1 MASVSNVIQRIQSD
15 LSKHMPEESILSACR
30 AVGHVWRERQ
40 LGPVRTLH
48 LFILQVMACNTAMA
62 HLSHLSGMV
71 FSVAGFCNA
80 RARLPL
86 AAIQTLLRD
95 SSVAMRR
102 AATANADKAARKAR
116 AKGIIHATPDE
127 MTGATGGPL
136 WHGLRAF
143 LVDGSSTIT
152 PDTPELQK
160 SFGQPKNQK
169 PGCGF
174 PVPKILALFD
184 AFTGMV
190 VEALGFPLYTHEQSK
205 VCLLHPFLKLGDL
218 LVGDRGLCSFVHL
231 AMLRAQDVHACIRCH
246 QMQTVDFRP
255 HRRNKDSSP
264 KGDKVGRPTSQ
275 FVRRLGKHDQIV
287 KWKRP
292 ALKPKWMTAEQWD
305 AMPEWLEVREIR
317 YTLARKGQRTHVI
330 TVATTLLDPM
340 LYPKDDVAALYDM
353 RWRVE
358 TRFSELKTTLK
369 MRKLKAKTEDGI
381 LKELAVYCLVY
392 NMVRA
397 VAAAAALVQ
406 NVDPDRISFIDAL
419 RWLLCAA
426 PGAPIPRLVVNPIR
440 GNRHEPRVVKERHAS
455 YPRMTRP
462 RAELQKALK
471 NQGKS
476 VK

>member
-1 MASVSNVIQRIQSD
+1 MASVSNVLGRIQSD
-15 LSKHMPEESILSACR
+15 LSRHMPDESILSACR
-30 AVGHVWRERQ
+30 AVGHTWRERQ

-62 HLSHLSGMV
+62 HLSHLAGAV
-71 FSVAGFCNA
+71 FSVAGYCKA

-86 AAIQTLLRD
+86 AAVQALLRD
-95 SSVAMRR
+95 SSIAMRQAAATNAGR
-102 AATANADKAARKAR
+102 AAMK
-116 AKGIIHATPDE
+116 AKGRGLVCETPPDVDQG
-127 MTGATGGPL
+127 MAVTL

-160 SFGQPKNQK
+160 CFGQPTNQK

-190 VEALGFPLYTHEQSK
+190 VEAIGLPIYTAEQAK
-205 VCLLHPFLKLGDL
+205 VWVLHPFLKLGDL
-218 LVGDRGLCSFVHL
+218 LVGDRGFCSFVHVAL
-231 AMLRAQDVHACIRCH
+231 LQAQGVHACFRCH
-246 QMQTVDFRP
+246 QRQTVDFRP
-255 HRRNKDSSP
+255 HRRNQAKSA
-264 KGDKVGRPTSQ
+264 KGDRAGRPTSE

-292 ALKPKWMTAEQWD
+292 AAKPIWMTPVQWG
-305 AMPEWLEVREIR
+305 AMPEWLHIREIR
-317 YTLARKGQRTHVI
+317 YTLARKGQRTHVVTI
-330 TVATTLLDPM
+330 ATTLLDPI
-340 LYPKDDVAALYDM
+340 LYPKDDIAALYDM

-358 TRFSELKTTLK
+358 TRFSELKTTLH
-369 MRKLKAKTEDGI
+369 MRKLKAQSEEGI

-397 VAAAAALVQ
+397 VTAAAALIQKVE
-406 NVDPDRISFIDAL
+406 PDRISFIDSL

-426 PGAPIPRLVVNPIR
+426 PGAPIPKLVVNPIR
-440 GNRHEPRVVKERHAS
+440 KDRHEPRVVKDRHDS

-462 RAELQKALK
+462 REALRK
-471 NQGKS
+471 DLKYKGKS
-476 VK
+476 LK